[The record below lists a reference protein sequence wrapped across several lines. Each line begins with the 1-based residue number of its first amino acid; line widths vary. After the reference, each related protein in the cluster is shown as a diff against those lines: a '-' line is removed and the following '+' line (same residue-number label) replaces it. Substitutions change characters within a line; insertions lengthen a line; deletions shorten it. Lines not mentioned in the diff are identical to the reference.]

1 MSDKLLTTREAARFL
16 RASEASLRRWA
27 DAGLLP
33 ASRVGRRR
41 ARRFKEDDLLR
52 FMGPEHGAASTAS
65 SGLRRAISLE
75 GMLVGLG
82 SHLGSFYS
90 ADAGRLRLG
99 LPFLRDAIRSGQPC
113 VLFALPDVR
122 ALYDQALQREG
133 VDVEAAVGTGLLTML
148 SLILLSPEEFIARLE
163 AVFIDITRRRPGPF
177 RFLGEPVAGLA
188 AVQSIEAFLRF
199 EHQCGALAKRFPMVM
214 LCAYDVRKFDGPTIL
229 ECLKL
234 HHDTFAYEPGYF
246 LS

>member
-1 MSDKLLTTREAARFL
+1 MEACC
-16 RASEASLRRWA
+16 RRWA
-27 DAGLLP
+27 HAGPPP

-52 FMGPEHGAASTAS
+52 FMGPEPGAASTAS

-122 ALYDQALQREG
+122 ALYVRALERESID
-133 VDVEAAVGTGLLTML
+133 VDAAER
-148 SLILLSPEEFIARLE
+148 S
-163 AVFIDITRRRPGPF
+163 
-177 RFLGEPVAGLA
+177 
-188 AVQSIEAFLRF
+188 
-199 EHQCGALAKRFPMVM
+199 
-214 LCAYDVRKFDGPTIL
+214 
-229 ECLKL
+229 
-234 HHDTFAYEPGYF
+234 
-246 LS
+246 